1 MKKKRTDEGEGV
13 CYYAKSEYQGQCQR
27 EPAGQLGDCHSSPAA
42 QLDAVISGHRGH
54 GDREADHHGD
64 VGNWGGA
71 DLFEIILPR
80 TGGNWRLVPA
90 FSELCQHLLCRI
102 LVHDLHLP
110 VVAALCHPRHRQGA
124 GLFPGLLY
132 PV

>member
-1 MKKKRTDEGEGV
+1 MRKNEQKKIALWNRPCAEGSARVKEMKKKRTNEGEGV

-64 VGNWGGA
+64 VGNWG
-71 DLFEIILPR
+71 
-80 TGGNWRLVPA
+80 WR
-90 FSELCQHLLCRI
+90 
-102 LVHDLHLP
+102 
-110 VVAALCHPRHRQGA
+110 
-124 GLFPGLLY
+124 
-132 PV
+132 